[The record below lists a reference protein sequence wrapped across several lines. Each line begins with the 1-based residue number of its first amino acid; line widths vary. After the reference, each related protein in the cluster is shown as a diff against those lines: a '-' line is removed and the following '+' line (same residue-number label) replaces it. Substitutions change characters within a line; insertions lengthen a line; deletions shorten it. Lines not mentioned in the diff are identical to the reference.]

1 MKNDEKWR
9 KMTKNDEKWRKTTK
23 TTKNDEK
30 RRKTTKITKNDQK
43 WSKMTKN
50 EEKWRK
56 MTKTTK
62 NDVND
67 ERTAKNDEK
76 RRKMTKND
84 EKWQKWRKMTK
95 NDEKM
100 LFGIFL
106 EAFNR
111 CAHKNAMRATLPYI
125 PETLF
130 PSRTLYFI
138 LKSASLAP
146 RPGYFSRYSAA
157 NLFLYS
163 VITLLLKVSWSPN
176 FNQGCKIQRSN
187 NPQNFR
193 QNAMP
198 NKSY

>member
-1 MKNDEKWR
+1 MIKNDEKWR
-9 KMTKNDEKWRKTTK
+9 KMTKNDKNDEKRRKWRKNGEKRRK

-30 RRKTTKITKNDQK
+30 
-43 WSKMTKN
+43 
-50 EEKWRK
+50 WRK
-56 MTKTTK
+56 MT
-62 NDVND
+62 
-67 ERTAKNDEK
+67 
-76 RRKMTKND
+76 KMTKND
-84 EKWQKWRKMTK
+84 EKWR
-95 NDEKM
+95 KM

-111 CAHKNAMRATLPYI
+111 CAHKKALRATLPYI

-157 NLFLYS
+157 KLFLYS

>member
-1 MKNDEKWR
+1 MIKNDEKWR
-9 KMTKNDEKWRKTTK
+9 KMTKNDKNDEKRRKWRKNGEKRRK

-30 RRKTTKITKNDQK
+30 
-43 WSKMTKN
+43 
-50 EEKWRK
+50 WRK
-56 MTKTTK
+56 MT
-62 NDVND
+62 
-67 ERTAKNDEK
+67 
-76 RRKMTKND
+76 KMTKND
-84 EKWQKWRKMTK
+84 EKWRKMTK

-111 CAHKNAMRATLPYI
+111 CAHKNALRATLPYI